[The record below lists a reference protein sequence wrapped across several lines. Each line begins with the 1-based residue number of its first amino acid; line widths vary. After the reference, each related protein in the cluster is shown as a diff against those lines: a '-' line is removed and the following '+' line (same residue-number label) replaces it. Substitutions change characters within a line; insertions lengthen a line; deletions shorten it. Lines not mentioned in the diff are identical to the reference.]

1 MTRSNQCH
9 TRSPLAR
16 SGKGRRQRL
25 RFTAVGDVYMRP
37 TISARNHVLR
47 SV

>member
-1 MTRSNQCH
+1 MTRSNQCQ
-9 TRSPLAR
+9 TQSPLAC

-25 RFTAVGDVYMRP
+25 SFTAVGDVYIRP